1 MAGALVA
8 LADFKSVAARPSALG
23 GFDSHT
29 FPPVQANPPRV
40 PAGMH
45 RKAKGADARNRLLDW
60 RGRH

>member
-29 FPPVQANPPRV
+29 FPPVRTDPPADPGEVTPDPR
-40 PAGMH
+40 AGFL
-45 RKAKGADARNRLLDW
+45 ADFLSS
-60 RGRH
+60 